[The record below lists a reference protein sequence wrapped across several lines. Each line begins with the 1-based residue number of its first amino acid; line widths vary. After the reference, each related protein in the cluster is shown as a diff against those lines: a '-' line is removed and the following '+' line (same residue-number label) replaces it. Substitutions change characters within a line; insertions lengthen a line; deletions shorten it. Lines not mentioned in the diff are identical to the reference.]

1 MNLMN
6 FARIGGQA
14 LAVSALVREIRRAR
28 AEGDKLRLLDAVVN
42 FLAVATTIA
51 VVVREIRN
59 RRSGNNDHDGD
70 LW

>member
-51 VVVREIRN
+51 IVVREIRN

>member
-1 MNLMN
+1 MNVMN
-6 FARIGGQA
+6 YARIGGQA
-14 LAVSALVREIRRAR
+14 LAVGALVREIRRAS

-51 VVVREIRN
+51 IVIRELRN

-70 LW
+70 QW